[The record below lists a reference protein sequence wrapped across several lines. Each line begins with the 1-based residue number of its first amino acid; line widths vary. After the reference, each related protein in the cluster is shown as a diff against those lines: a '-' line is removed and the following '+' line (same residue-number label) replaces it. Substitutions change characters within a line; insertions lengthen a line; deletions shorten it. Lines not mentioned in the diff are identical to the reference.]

1 MIDPEL
7 LADLQAD
14 LRRLANIMKLPEWQ
28 RDLINNVPDHLVKAI
43 AADFRSYNP
52 HPAQDPSARV
62 SVQGAGVVKTGD
74 VGPQHRPVDPSATNS
89 GGWVEAKSI
98 DSWRPPGVDLC
109 DRIADHFAAL
119 DRAERIRE
127 VAQSAAVQRALSE
140 PQEQELKPKAQEPKA
155 RGDKK
160 A

>member
-1 MIDPEL
+1 M
-7 LADLQAD
+7 ADDLYGVLKD
-14 LRRLANIMKLPEWQ
+14 LRAALNAALPEWQ
-28 RDLINNVPDHLVKAI
+28 RDLVRNVGTDQVRDI
-43 AADFRSYNP
+43 VNDFRNYSP
-52 HPAQDPSARV
+52 TPRADPNARV
-62 SVQGAGVVKTGD
+62 LPVGAGRVIDGNDTPVASTG
-74 VGPQHRPVDPSATNS
+74 T
-89 GGWVEAKSI
+89 GGWVEAPKV
-98 DSWRPPGVDLC
+98 DNWRPPGVDLC

>member
-62 SVQGAGVVKTGD
+62 SVQGAGVVKTGG
-74 VGPQHRPVDPSATNS
+74 VGPQHRPIDPSAT
-89 GGWVEAKSI
+89 GGWQEAPKV
-98 DSWRPPGVDLC
+98 DQWQPPGLKHM
-109 DRIADHFAAL
+109 DRMMDQQDAI
-119 DRAERIRE
+119 DRAARVRE
-127 VAQSAAVQRALSE
+127 LAEAAAVQRVLKQSVE
-140 PQEQELKPKAQEPKA
+140 PKEQEPKA
-155 RGDKK
+155 PKDRGDKK
-160 A
+160 

>member
-7 LADLQAD
+7 IED
-14 LRRLANIMKLPEWQ
+14 LRRLVNALRLPEWQ

-74 VGPQHRPVDPSATNS
+74 VGPQHRPIDASATTDRS
-89 GGWVEAKSI
+89 GWVEAKSI

-127 VAQSAAVQRALSE
+127 VAQSAAVQRALKPAE
-140 PQEQELKPKAQEPKA
+140 PKEQEPKA